1 MAGVTRLEHFAG
13 LAMQGIIALMRGS
26 SMSDEQLARRAFEIG
41 AAMDAEAAKHNLDD
55 RAERAGEERARQ
67 VAAHVSKWGS
77 SARAPA
83 GTPRPTDPSHI
94 EEPDTAVELWW
105 CDGAWVRPPA

>member
-13 LAMQGIIALMRGS
+13 LAMQGIIALMRGN

-55 RAERAGEERARQ
+55 RAELAADEQARRLAQ
-67 VAAHVSKWGS
+67 EYSE
-77 SARAPA
+77 APA
-83 GTPRPTDPSHI
+83 
-94 EEPDTAVELWW
+94 
-105 CDGAWVRPPA
+105 